1 MTGKLEIADDGPKV
15 TESNQPHS
23 NTFAQLDQSQDSQ
36 YNQHRKK
43 KRKIKHKNKQQ
54 KQDTNDKSSR
64 RPSHYFSD
72 FVKQKLDE
80 KEIVPSILLA
90 ANEDDLSEEI
100 KDATQHMA
108 SQHMTQNLPEDEE
121 DYKDQSQ
128 TPDWTDSTADSQRHC
143 EVTDEDDNV
152 HEWVSDDHN
161 ICDAQ
166 WEERESNAEFEMIEE
181 LDRLDR
187 GLDVQEEE
195 VLWAFMN
202 SGSRIQTTS
211 RTAI

>member
-1 MTGKLEIADDGPKV
+1 MTGKLESADDGPKV
-15 TESNQPHS
+15 TENNQLHS
-23 NTFAQLDQSQDSQ
+23 NTFAQLDQSQDSP
-36 YNQHRKK
+36 YNQNRKK

-108 SQHMTQNLPEDEE
+108 QNLPEDEE
-121 DYKDQSQ
+121 DYKD
-128 TPDWTDSTADSQRHC
+128 WTDSTADSPRHC
-143 EVTDEDDNV
+143 EVTDENDNV

-161 ICDAQ
+161 ICDAE
-166 WEERESNAEFEMIEE
+166 WEERESNAEFEMIKE

-187 GLDVQEEE
+187 DLDGQEEE

-211 RTAI
+211 RTTI

>member
-1 MTGKLEIADDGPKV
+1 MTGKLESADDGPKV
-15 TESNQPHS
+15 TENNQLHS

-36 YNQHRKK
+36 YNQNRKK

-90 ANEDDLSEEI
+90 ANEYEFSEEI

-108 SQHMTQNLPEDEE
+108 TQHMAQNLPEDEE
-121 DYKDQSQ
+121 DYKD
-128 TPDWTDSTADSQRHC
+128 WTDSTADSPRHR
-143 EVTDEDDNV
+143 EVTDEADNV

-161 ICDAQ
+161 ICDAE
-166 WEERESNAEFEMIEE
+166 WEERESNAEFEMIKE

-187 GLDVQEEE
+187 DLDGQEEE

-211 RTAI
+211 RTTI